1 MKNSSLDYP
10 KINVGVEI
18 EVEGVSPN
26 ELPSTK
32 GWTIH
37 EDGSLRGAASELVF
51 NGPARGAEAEE
62 RIKEGLAVLKEHGAR
77 SSYRTAIHVH
87 VDTITSGL
95 GLKGIVRAI
104 ALYALVERALFHWE
118 NNNRECSN
126 FCVPLFKASDVLQ
139 SFAEIVKGSNK
150 ETLLYN
156 VRSLETSRYSAL
168 NLHALYK
175 FGTIEFRHM
184 LTTFDYSRV
193 IQWINLCASILVAAN
208 NSRIVMPKFLSWIV
222 EASPEDI
229 ATSIFGEGYEDYFTL
244 DVIASSVELGRPIA
258 TSFITDTGLIE
269 IPEFVDRT
277 DKGGEFFN
285 AGLASYSNELAIKL
299 REKYN
304 LQ

>member
-10 KINVGVEI
+10 NINVGVEI
-18 EVEGVSPN
+18 EVEGVSPD
-26 ELPSTK
+26 EVPSVR

-51 NGPARGAEAEE
+51 NGPASGKTAEQ
-62 RIKEGLAVLKEHGAR
+62 RIKSGLTTLVSSGAR

-87 VDTITSGL
+87 VDTVTSKL

-118 NNNRECSN
+118 DNNRECSN

-139 SFAEIVKGSNK
+139 SFADIVKESDKDNF
-150 ETLLYN
+150 LYN
-156 VRSLETSRYSAL
+156 IRSLESSRYSAL
-168 NLHALYK
+168 NLHALHK

-184 LTTFDYSRV
+184 LTTFDYDKV
-193 IQWINLCASILVAAN
+193 IQWINLCTSILVAAN
-208 NSRIVMPKFLSWIV
+208 NSRILMPKFLNWVV
-222 EASPEDI
+222 EASPEDV
-229 ATSIFGEGYEDYFTL
+229 AASVFGEKYLEYFDL
-244 DVIASSVELGRPIA
+244 DVITSSVEIGRPIA

-269 IPEFVDRT
+269 IPEFVDT
-277 DKGGEFFN
+277 TEGKGEFFN
-285 AGLASYSNELAIKL
+285 SSLASFNNELAIKL

-304 LQ
+304 AQ